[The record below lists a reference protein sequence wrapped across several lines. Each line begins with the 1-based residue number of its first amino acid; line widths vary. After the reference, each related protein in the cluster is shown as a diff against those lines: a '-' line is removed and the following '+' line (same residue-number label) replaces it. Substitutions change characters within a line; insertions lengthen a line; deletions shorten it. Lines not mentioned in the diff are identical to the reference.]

1 LLNLEQKLNNK
12 TAVIGIIGLGYVG
25 LPLVLAFSGAGFKA
39 LGFDIRQRNVDSVN
53 CGESYIADVADD
65 RLSAIVAKRDIR
77 KGEKLSLDNLWFKR
91 TEEESPVKQS
101 QFWQLIGLEATQ
113 DIGEDEIIDF
123 TKVKYEFKRLDTK
136 SFTM

>member
-1 LLNLEQKLNNK
+1 LLNLEQKLSNK

-25 LPLVLAFSGAGFKA
+25 LPLVLAFSGVGFKA

-65 RLSAIVAKRDIR
+65 RLSAIVAKTNIR

-123 TKVKYEFKRLDTK
+123 TKVKYEFKGLDIK